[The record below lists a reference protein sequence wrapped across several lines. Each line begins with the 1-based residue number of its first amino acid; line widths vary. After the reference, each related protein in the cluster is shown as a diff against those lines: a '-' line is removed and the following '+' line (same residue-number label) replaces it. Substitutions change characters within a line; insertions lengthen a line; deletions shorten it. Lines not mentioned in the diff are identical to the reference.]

1 MSFERVRAVLGGV
14 MLGFIG
20 VGVGATLSGASCA
33 DLERGERA
41 AGGGADGGAEAGPP
55 GDGGGGLTFAQDVH
69 PLLLGG
75 CGDCHAAGGQASDT
89 GLVFTGDPDADR
101 AATLAFVN
109 ADAPAQSRLLNKAS
123 GNGHEGGAIYTAD
136 STEYQTILG
145 WIMQGTSP

>member
-1 MSFERVRAVLGGV
+1 MSSERARALLGGV
-14 MLGFIG
+14 MLAAL
-20 VGVGATLSGASCA
+20 GAALPGASCA

-41 AGGGADGGAEAGPP
+41 AVGGADGGSEAGPP

-69 PLLLGG
+69 PLLLDG
-75 CGDCHAAGGQASDT
+75 CGDCHTVGGQADDT
-89 GLVFTGDPDADR
+89 ALVFTGDPDADR

-109 ADAPAQSRLLNKAS
+109 ADTPAQSRLLNKAA

-145 WIMQGTSP
+145 WIMQGTTP